1 MSSNKYSG
9 IEWVG
14 KIPGGWEMG
23 RVSHRFELTL
33 GKMVEPD
40 AGFSSRAQYPYLCA
54 ANLKWQGIDVTI
66 QKSMYFSNQERRHY
80 EVHEGDLLITEGG
93 SIGTSCIYRGEL
105 GPVCYMQNSVIRA
118 RGKNTALNRFLAYW
132 LEFVCGSGYLDVL
145 CNKAT
150 IAHYTKDKV
159 GKTPFPLMRERE
171 YEAIANAID
180 GACVPINVTMMTLE
194 DGISVLERYRTSV
207 IHEAVTKGL
216 NPDAPMKLSG
226 IDWLEAMPEK
236 WCIRK
241 LNHIVHSFAS
251 GTSVRA
257 ASYPALAGEKGVL
270 SLSAVFGGTY
280 NPNANKR
287 IDDDELSRASCPV
300 TDNCLLVSR
309 CNTSEWVGLPA
320 YVETGNADLFLPDK
334 LWRLDCGSTTL
345 NKFIWYALRSKGARD
360 YCSIMSVGASSSM
373 QNISSEDLL
382 NMYVALPTD
391 KGEMSEIVSFLD
403 SKLPAIDVVLE
414 TKRKQIDVLKRRRQ
428 SLIYECVTGKRRV
441 GKEI

>member
-1 MSSNKYSG
+1 MLFRSPPKEEQAL
-9 IEWVG
+9 I
-14 KIPGGWEMG
+14 
-23 RVSHRFELTL
+23 
-33 GKMVEPD
+33 
-40 AGFSSRAQYPYLCA
+40 AGFLDEKCA
-54 ANLKWQGIDVTI
+54 SIDATV
-66 QKSMYFSNQERRHY
+66 
-80 EVHEGDLLITEGG
+80 
-93 SIGTSCIYRGEL
+93 SI
-105 GPVCYMQNSVIRA
+105 
-118 RGKNTALNRFLAYW
+118 
-132 LEFVCGSGYLDVL
+132 LE
-145 CNKAT
+145 KQIAT
-150 IAHYTKDKV
+150 
-159 GKTPFPLMRERE
+159 
-171 YEAIANAID
+171 
-180 GACVPINVTMMTLE
+180 
-194 DGISVLERYRTSV
+194 LERYRASV

-428 SLIYECVTGKRRV
+428 SLIYEYVTGKRRV